1 MASAIRKSS
10 SFTDAVTLKQ
20 KIRSYGFSS
29 NEKQSYMLT
38 PFDLSEC
45 VGLQNYP
52 KEPLGP
58 LFPDES
64 LFDLGRGS
72 LIRRRDRKQGSPTKV

>member
-10 SFTDAVTLKQ
+10 SFSDAVTLKQ

-29 NEKQSYMLT
+29 NERQSYMLT

-52 KEPLGP
+52 KEPLRP
-58 LFPDES
+58 LFPGEF
-64 LFDLGRGS
+64 LFDLGRGLYPQKS
-72 LIRRRDRKQGSPTKV
+72 IVR